1 MSMNSRVEDTK
12 QQTRRGP
19 ASSMSEA
26 ERLAG
31 WWAKL
36 TETEPS
42 VIDAEYTLAFNI
54 PRDLLAQE
62 LREAA
67 MSRGIKF
74 LNGVRPRLQEVESEL
89 RAANSRQ
96 MPRPPSHTGET
107 IAEIL
112 ARSEFAAELPT

>member
-1 MSMNSRVEDTK
+1 MNDRVRDID

-19 ASSMSEA
+19 ASSKPEA

-31 WWAKL
+31 WWGKL
-36 TETEPS
+36 TGTEPS
-42 VIDAEYTLAFNI
+42 VFDAEHTLAFNI
-54 PRDLLAQE
+54 PKDMLAQE

-67 MSRGIKF
+67 ARGIRY

-89 RAANSRQ
+89 RAANSRL

-107 IAEIL
+107 LAEIL
-112 ARSEFAAELPT
+112 ARSEFADGSPT

>member
-1 MSMNSRVEDTK
+1 MSMTERVEDTK

-19 ASSMSEA
+19 ASSMTEA

-31 WWAKL
+31 WWGKL
-36 TETEPS
+36 TDTEPS
-42 VIDAEYTLAFNI
+42 VMDAEYTLAFNI
-54 PRDLLAQE
+54 PKDLLAQE

-67 MSRGIKF
+67 SRGTRY

-89 RAANSRQ
+89 RAAGSRR

-107 IAEIL
+107 IGEIL
-112 ARSEFAAELPT
+112 ARSEFADGSPT